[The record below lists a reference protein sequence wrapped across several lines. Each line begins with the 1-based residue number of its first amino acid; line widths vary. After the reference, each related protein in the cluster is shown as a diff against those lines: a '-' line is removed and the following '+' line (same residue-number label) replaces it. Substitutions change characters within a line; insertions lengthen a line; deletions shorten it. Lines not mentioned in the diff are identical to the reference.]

1 MAAKAATAAAAVKTD
16 EFETVFLPKMDKN
29 DDAQYVAVNGRRI
42 LVRKGEPVNVPKAHA
57 EVIRNSQAADRQA
70 QAFIDS
76 VSKD

>member
-1 MAAKAATAAAAVKTD
+1 MAAKAATAAAAVQAD

-42 LVRKGEPVNVPKAHA
+42 LVRKGEPVQVPKAFA
-57 EVIRNSQAADRQA
+57 EVIRNSQAADKQA
-70 QAFIDS
+70 QAYINS